1 MRAPTKDLED
11 GNSPPYNRS
20 HPPSY
25 SRSMEMAPLPA
36 AYQPVPQAEQEP
48 QAQQQQLQ
56 QQIEELLDLLR
67 QHRLHQKLEHPI
79 TTHSPAI
86 LLWLAAFIYSFI
98 VPIWNGLRN
107 DPFKQSHI
115 TAAKTLQISCIML
128 GLGILANWGTGAA
141 AAGYELDTWR
151 RRALFTLRSLLGVVM
166 MLLAVAMA
174 LTF

>member
-1 MRAPTKDLED
+1 
-11 GNSPPYNRS
+11 
-20 HPPSY
+20 
-25 SRSMEMAPLPA
+25 MEMAPLPA